1 MSRSTAAVLA
11 AAILAIAIL
20 GGCSGNTATS
30 SLPDETT
37 GTTATVTTAVTTT
50 TTAAET
56 APSVTTTATTTTTA
70 AATTTTTTAA
80 MTTVTIGK
88 DDPDKDYG
96 TPDLT
101 ITWDT
106 QMAQEVLRLMNA
118 ARAREG
124 VAPLTMD
131 EGAMMEAAKAR
142 ALDITVLFDHY
153 RPNGD
158 GFFSVFQQFGVD
170 YSAAGENLAA
180 GQPTAAIVFDS
191 WWNSETH
198 KANMLNAS
206 FTHVSIAAMTYNG
219 EPYWV
224 QLFRKPE

>member
-20 GGCSGNTATS
+20 GGCIGNTAS

-56 APSVTTTATTTTTA
+56 APSVTTTATTTTTV
-70 AATTTTTTAA
+70 A
-80 MTTVTIGK
+80 MTTVTISK

-106 QMAQEVLRLMNA
+106 QKAQEVLRLMNA
-118 ARAREG
+118 ARTREG

-131 EGAMMEAAKAR
+131 
-142 ALDITVLFDHY
+142 
-153 RPNGD
+153 
-158 GFFSVFQQFGVD
+158 
-170 YSAAGENLAA
+170 
-180 GQPTAAIVFDS
+180 
-191 WWNSETH
+191 
-198 KANMLNAS
+198 
-206 FTHVSIAAMTYNG
+206 
-219 EPYWV
+219 
-224 QLFRKPE
+224 